1 MRQVQVYIEGKKIE
15 LFEDEQ
21 INVTSSVQNINDIS
35 KVFTDFSQS
44 FTVPASTVNNAIF
57 QHFYQ
62 SDVGDVQT
70 GASLIDHNIRRN
82 ALIEID
88 LTTFRRGKYRLK
100 RRT

>member
-1 MRQVQVYIEGKKIE
+1 MRQVQVYIEGLKIE

-44 FTVPASTVNNAIF
+44 FTVPASTVNNQIF

-62 SDVGDVQT
+62 TDVDST
-70 GASLIDHNIRRN
+70 IDHNIRRN

-88 LTTFRRGKYRLK
+88 LTTFRRGKIQIEK
-100 RRT
+100 